1 MLQCRPGVQNG
12 AAGKGFS
19 IRHMLHLVPGGK
31 DGISAHYLLPD
42 TSSGQMDSG
51 QASWNT
57 FSREIFLSYRNKVTV
72 YSGTQ
77 H

>member
-12 AAGKGFS
+12 AAGKEFS
-19 IRHMLHLVPGGK
+19 IRHMLHLVP

-57 FSREIFLSYRNKVTV
+57 FSREIFLSYRNKVIQWHTTLTAV
-72 YSGTQ
+72 N
-77 H
+77 